1 MNSAALLIIKVAIGL
16 AAMLALFFALL
27 VARRRRL
34 EQRDAERQVMRGEI
48 TRNYLQRVGGFST
61 DASRNSWPSDVRLAS
76 ISHLHLLLRGG
87 ERDRLMQMAELDGLL
102 RHTMRKSRSFRAAR
116 RIDSIRLLQQFGSE
130 ACIARLRELLT
141 TDRSRIVRIEAAF
154 ALAAL
159 RALPPPRELIR
170 ILGMFDRKPNRLDSA
185 LLRSTA
191 QQYTDHLLHLLNDP
205 MPHWRRALIVDALGW
220 SGDPSVLPTLRRA
233 AGIDNAE
240 LRSASLRASAKLGSP
255 TARNWVLP
263 LLRDPVPFV
272 RVQAANA
279 CAALRLQSAVPQL
292 RMMLDDEDL
301 WVRLRAEHA
310 LDVLVANWPSD
321 QAFTDA
327 A

>member
-1 MNSAALLIIKVAIGL
+1 MNPAAIIVVQVAIGSAVAL
-16 AAMLALFFALL
+16 AIFFAVLI
-27 VARRRRL
+27 VRRQRL
-34 EQRDAERQVMRGEI
+34 ERREAEHRLMRGQI
-48 TRNYLQRVGGFST
+48 TRHYLQRVGGFPADT
-61 DASRNSWPSDVRLAS
+61 PRCAWPDDIKLSAV
-76 ISHLHLLLRGG
+76 SHLHLLLRGG
-87 ERDRLMQMAELDGLL
+87 ERERLMQMAELDGLL
-102 RHTMRKSRSFRAAR
+102 RKTIEKSASIRAAR

-130 ACIARLRELLT
+130 ACIARLRAMLT
-141 TDRSRIVRIEAAF
+141 TDRSDTVRIEAAF

-170 ILGMFDRKPNRLDSA
+170 ILGLFNRKPNRLDAA

-220 SGDPSVLPTLRRA
+220 SADPSVLPTLRRA
-233 AGIDNAE
+233 ARTDNAE
-240 LRSASLRASAKLGSP
+240 LRSAALRASAKLGSP
-255 TARNWVLP
+255 AADKWIIP

-272 RVQAANA
+272 RLQAANS
-279 CAALRLQSAVPQL
+279 CAALGLNSAVPQL
-292 RMMLDDEDL
+292 RRMLEDEDL

-321 QAFTDA
+321 QAFKEVA
-327 A
+327 